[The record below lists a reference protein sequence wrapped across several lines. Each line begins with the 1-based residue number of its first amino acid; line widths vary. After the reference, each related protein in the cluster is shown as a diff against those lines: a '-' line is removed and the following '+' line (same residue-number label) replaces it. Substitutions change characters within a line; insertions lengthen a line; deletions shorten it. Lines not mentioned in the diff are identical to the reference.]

1 MDAKLY
7 TPPDTA
13 PDAVL
18 LPAPSLR
25 ETVYAQLRAA
35 VLDGEFGARERLA
48 EVRLAARFGVSRTPV
63 REALARLASD
73 GLIERG
79 TAASSSPSPTSRG

>member
-1 MDAKLY
+1 M
-7 TPPDTA
+7 
-13 PDAVL
+13 

-25 ETVYAQLRAA
+25 ETVYAKLRAA
-35 VLDGEFGARERLA
+35 VLDGEFGVRERLA

-73 GLIERG
+73 GLIESS
-79 TAASSSPSPTSRG
+79 TATSATSPTSAPT